1 MIARNASALGVP
13 ALEISVDQ
21 APQAL
26 DKIPPLLSPP
36 DAIFV
41 GGGIAD
47 PDMLPA
53 LWAALRPGGRLVA
66 NVVSIAGERALIDW
80 QATQG
85 GELSRIAV
93 SRAAPLGGQQA
104 WRPLLPVTQL
114 AATKPA

>member
-1 MIARNASALGVP
+1 VPGLHIIADA
-13 ALEISVDQ
+13 

-26 DKIPPLLSPP
+26 AKIPPGLTPP

-47 PDMLPA
+47 PGMLPA

-66 NVVSIAGERALIDW
+66 NVVSLEGERAILDW
-80 QATQG
+80 QARQG
-85 GELSRIAV
+85 GELTRIAL
-93 SRAAPLGGQQA
+93 SRPEKLGAYHA

-114 AATKPA
+114 AATKPG